1 MQDPSYHE
9 LGPDKIPTAYPAG
22 PDGPLKIKIIS
33 GQSHGVTSPVN
44 PVGGCWYF
52 HFIFKN
58 KSTFFQ
64 DIRKHQIFLSDLFY
78 FVFWVLIDST
88 NLAKGWSS
96 FIYILK
102 GFVSVGSETIQHE
115 AFHTLVLSAQGNESG
130 VSLTAAE
137 DNTEFVLVGIYPS
150 DHILR

>member
-9 LGPDKIPTAYPAG
+9 LGPDKIPTAYPEG

-64 DIRKHQIFLSDLFY
+64 DLREQFSILVITFRQFL
-78 FVFWVLIDST
+78 T
-88 NLAKGWSS
+88 NCINSQRRVGPRSS
-96 FIYILK
+96 MF
-102 GFVSVGSETIQHE
+102 
-115 AFHTLVLSAQGNESG
+115 
-130 VSLTAAE
+130 
-137 DNTEFVLVGIYPS
+137 
-150 DHILR
+150 